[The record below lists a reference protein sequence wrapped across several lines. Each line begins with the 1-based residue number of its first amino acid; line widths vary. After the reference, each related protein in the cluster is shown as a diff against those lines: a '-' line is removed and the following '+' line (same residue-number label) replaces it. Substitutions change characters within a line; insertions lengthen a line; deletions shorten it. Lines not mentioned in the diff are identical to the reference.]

1 MEVDFDE
8 ALGVAR
14 RCIANRTGDREAV
27 VIRYE
32 KGEDHYFEFRTRKGD
47 RGVVVDRSGRTRHCF
62 EEDLEEVPS
71 GARDISQR
79 DAIDRALE
87 FIGDG
92 KVERVKVKD
101 EGYEVDIDRG
111 DKGTYRIFVER
122 DGMVHEQKCSML
134 SRNLAADID

>member
-1 MEVDFDE
+1 MDIDFDE

-14 RCIANRTGDREAV
+14 RCIANRTGDRDAV

-32 KGEDHYFEFRTRKGD
+32 KGEDHYFEFHTRKGD

-62 EEDLEEVPS
+62 EEDYEEVPR
-71 GARDISQR
+71 GARDIGQR
-79 DAIDRALE
+79 NAIDRALE